1 MLALSLI
8 ARRVVLLLAILLA
21 VSFLTFVIIHVLPGD
36 VANAILGELAT
47 PDQVEAVRERMGLND
62 PVLLRY
68 WHWITAALQG
78 DFGRSLSFDAPIAPV
93 LFDRLGRSL
102 VLALLS
108 LGVAVPISIVLG
120 TLAAVYRGSFID
132 RAITSAVVFFFATP
146 EYVLALACILV
157 FSVTWNILP
166 GSSPVDP
173 GTSIPSKPQALILP
187 VGVIAIHMLA
197 YLSQVNRASM
207 IAALDLGYV
216 RTAVLKGLPR
226 RLVIFKHALR
236 NAMLPTLVEIGLNF
250 GYTLGGLVIVET
262 VFSYAGIGQLLV
274 MSVQTR
280 DVPTIQ
286 ATVLIVAAAY
296 GVGSLLADIGSI
308 ILNPKL
314 RT

>member
-120 TLAAVYRGSFID
+120 TLAAVYGWFIEP
-132 RAITSAVVFFFATP
+132 IGWK
-146 EYVLALACILV
+146 YALGVWAY
-157 FSVTWNILP
+157 
-166 GSSPVDP
+166 
-173 GTSIPSKPQALILP
+173 ALIWFLINS
-187 VGVIAIHMLA
+187 VVKIYA
-197 YLSQVNRASM
+197 YRLM
-207 IAALDLGYV
+207 
-216 RTAVLKGLPR
+216 R
-226 RLVIFKHALR
+226 R
-236 NAMLPTLVEIGLNF
+236 G
-250 GYTLGGLVIVET
+250 
-262 VFSYAGIGQLLV
+262 
-274 MSVQTR
+274 R
-280 DVPTIQ
+280 D
-286 ATVLIVAAAY
+286 
-296 GVGSLLADIGSI
+296 D
-308 ILNPKL
+308 
-314 RT
+314 